1 MVQGQFKTANLSEI
15 DWKVNT
21 HYKILRKHYLV
32 WSFPTQNSSSFAV
45 YDVPSQIKVRN
56 FLVYLSKW
64 LVSILSLHLLS
75 PVTFSPCGYFV
86 P

>member
-15 DWKVNT
+15 DWKVTT

-45 YDVPSQIKVRN
+45 YVSSEIKVRN